1 MNHSL
6 EIIILGAAIDG
17 TVDNIEQNYILQM
30 LRHSKKFK
38 SLQKSHLQVAQ
49 KNLLTKLQSGIT
61 PEVIISNVN
70 KIFDYKKKI
79 QIYAI
84 ILDVAY
90 SNNVLEQS
98 EIEFLDLLENSWE
111 LKRDDVL
118 SLNFSAKLRFG
129 EDWDE

>member
-30 LRHSKKFK
+30 LHHSKKFK
-38 SLQKSHLQVAQ
+38 SLQKSQLQVAQ

-61 PEVIISNVN
+61 PEIIISNAN
-70 KIFDYKKKI
+70 NIFDYKKKI

-98 EIEFLDLLENSWE
+98 EIEFLDLLENLWE
-111 LKRDDVL
+111 LKRNDVS

>member
-1 MNHSL
+1 MNNLL

-30 LRHSKKFK
+30 LHHSKTYK

-49 KNLLTKLQSGIT
+49 KNLLIKLRGGIT
-61 PEVIISNVN
+61 PEIIISNANEV
-70 KIFDYKKKI
+70 FDYKQKI

-90 SNNVLEQS
+90 SNNVLEKS
-98 EIEFLDLLENSWE
+98 EIKFLGLLESIWK
-111 LKRDDVL
+111 LKPNDVYC
-118 SLNFSAKLRFG
+118 LNFSAKLRFG
-129 EDWDE
+129 EEWSE